1 MRNLQGLIPRDRLD
15 AVGICTAPRCDAIRQ
30 CVLQSNAQLCV
41 EIGVWKGSSL
51 MCFAEALEVTGGR
64 VIGIDPYL
72 MDAARNKI
80 GNKKLENLVYE
91 VLVKDQSVRDG
102 VYENLKRTIQDHN
115 LGDTIMLVRERSENY
130 SACLDPESV
139 DVLHIDGNH
148 NEECVSRDIKQYL
161 PLVKPGGYVVM
172 DDVRWPPVAKAIRQ
186 HLLGDAALERDL
198 SFCAVYRKR
207 PKG

>member
-1 MRNLQGLIPRDRLD
+1 MRDLQGLIPRDQFD
-15 AVGICTAPRCDAIRQ
+15 AVGVCTAPRCNAIRE

-72 MDAARNKI
+72 MDAARNKV
-80 GNKKLENLVYE
+80 GNKKVERLIYK
-91 VLVKDQSVRDG
+91 VLIADQSVLDSVHDR
-102 VYENLKRTIQDHN
+102 LARTIHDYG
-115 LGDTIMLVRERSENY
+115 LERTITLVRERSEKY
-130 SACLDPESV
+130 CVHIEPESV

-148 NEECVSRDIKQYL
+148 DEECVSQDIKRYL

-172 DDVRWPPVAKAIRQ
+172 DDVRWPPVASAIEK
-186 HLLGDAALERDL
+186 HLLGQAKLDQNLG
-198 SFCAVYRKR
+198 FCAVYRK
-207 PKG
+207 